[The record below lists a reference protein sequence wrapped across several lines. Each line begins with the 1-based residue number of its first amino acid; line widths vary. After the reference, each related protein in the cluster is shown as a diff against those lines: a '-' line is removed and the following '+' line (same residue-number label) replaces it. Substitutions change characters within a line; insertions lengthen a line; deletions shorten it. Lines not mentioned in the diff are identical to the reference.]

1 MTALQPI
8 ANGICEWPREPYKGL
23 NYFSTTDAPLF
34 SQREDDIDEVAALIS
49 NFDTRVLLLHGIAGA
64 GKSSFLRAGLIPRM
78 QKMPPEFGR
87 NFFFLQGACQGRPFG
102 NPLLIR
108 ATDDPVA
115 RIREALLRSVERQSD
130 HLPDSARVAIRRALT
145 EPLLHDRLKTVPS
158 ILAAL
163 KALTAPQ
170 RDTYVLLIDQAEEV
184 LTLSPTQDA
193 TNTRQAFFELLE
205 QICFR
210 HLDLR
215 VIVALRTEYY
225 GRFCSFFMIRPTNK
239 LTPTTEARAG
249 LMDYLLRGLHGRD
262 IAAAIRHP
270 TLNEEG
276 PRKDGL
282 PQPRSVYKFV
292 YEGDLPEI
300 IAADLVR
307 HSGEASTLPAMQIVC
322 KQLYEHVVLKGQRT
336 EITEQDYI
344 RFGRADG
351 AIDSF
356 LVRALRDAAAAA
368 NLSRLS
374 DTEVD
379 SWALVLSHV
388 VGRTEGGTVQT
399 LIASEQDLLAEASK
413 HGITNDASR
422 AMLNQMVDSDRPLLR
437 LAGGEGGVS
446 AYSLGHDSLGPTV
459 LRRSAQAAV
468 RAAADAQLAQEREKA
483 DQLVKEE
490 RYRTKLIVA
499 QERYRAKLIMAG
511 IAFLMVVLTA
521 TGGIV
526 AATVIRPLQEKV
538 TVLTNYAKR
547 DPTNDFRLRL
557 LLLAAALNS
566 SETWLGSKVIDAEP
580 SKTALREALL
590 RSPVHAGT
598 FEAGGW
604 DAKGRRVIRL
614 EDDKLV
620 LHNLT
625 TGKDGQPSEVPAEAA
640 AEGFSRPPSIGLI
653 TLQGGVEKVIV
664 FRNRSA
670 KLLAGE
676 EGSTLVEHPFELPD
690 EFRGPGFL
698 RSDIFGN
705 HLRVI
710 FTHWFGSVTNRM
722 DVLQLSESLDPNSR
736 ASRPN
741 ELDWHPRRGARQPVL
756 AEDCDTYAFLG
767 RNDESN
773 REFFTL
779 WVGRL
784 GNNKAKPKPLKGQ
797 LIGGAVAITRGC
809 DSILVRDDS
818 NLLHIVRVRRDDFE
832 SQSISLASLPPEA
845 AAIVSRSTGQFPTP
859 LAAASL
865 DDRRWRVAWETE
877 DGLAVVDIAPGE
889 VRSSTLLN
897 DQQML
902 TGFDAAMGPGSLSI
916 SPDGLFALIMR
927 QRRFSGPVQLR
938 AFNLDFGTRRD
949 ELARLKTTAE
959 LVREACRI
967 AQLQNGSNQLS
978 ITELVSWLGEGAPQ
992 PCGRPMDD
1000 GYH

>member
-1 MTALQPI
+1 MTAPLTIPS
-8 ANGICEWPREPYKGL
+8 NICKWPREPYKGL
-23 NYFSTTDAPLF
+23 NYFSTADAPLF
-34 SQREDDIDEVAALIS
+34 SQREDDIDEVAGLIS

-87 NFFFLQGACQGRPFG
+87 NFFFLQGACKGRQFG
-102 NPLLIR
+102 DPLLIR

-115 RIREALLRSVERQSD
+115 RIREALLRSVEKQWD
-130 HLPDSARVAIRRALT
+130 HLPDNARVAVRRALT
-145 EPLLHDRLKTVPS
+145 EPLLHDQLKTVPS

-170 RDTYVLLIDQAEEV
+170 RDTFVLLIDQAEEV
-184 LTLSPTQDA
+184 LTLSTSEDA
-193 TNTRQAFFELLE
+193 ANTRQAFFELLE

-249 LMDYLLRGLHGRD
+249 LMDYLLRGLHGGD

-276 PRKDGL
+276 PRNDGL

-292 YEGDLPEI
+292 YKGNLPAI

-307 HSGEASTLPAMQIVC
+307 HSGEASTLPVMQIVC

-336 EITEQDYI
+336 EITEEDYI
-344 RFGRADG
+344 RFGRAEG
-351 AIDSF
+351 AINSF

-368 NLSRLS
+368 NLPRLS

-399 LIASEQDLLAEASK
+399 LIAGEQDLLAEAGK
-413 HGITNDASR
+413 HEITNDAGR
-422 AMLNQMVDSDRPLLR
+422 AMLNQMVDSDRRLLR
-437 LAGGEGGVS
+437 LAGGEGGAS

-459 LRRSAQAAV
+459 LRRSEKAAL
-468 RAAADAQLAQEREKA
+468 RAAAEAQLAQEREKA

-490 RYRTKLIVA
+490 RYRSKLILA

-511 IAFLMVVLTA
+511 IAFAMLTLTA
-521 TGGIV
+521 TGGVV
-526 AATVIRPLQEKV
+526 AATMIRPLQEKV
-538 TVLTNYAKR
+538 KVLTNYAER

-566 SETWLGSKVIDAEP
+566 GETWLGSKVIDAEP
-580 SKTALREALL
+580 SKKAVREALL
-590 RSPVHAGT
+590 RSPVYGGT
-598 FEAGGW
+598 FEAAAW
-604 DAKGRRVIRL
+604 DATGRRVIRL
-614 EDDKLV
+614 ENNKLIV
-620 LHNLT
+620 HNLT
-625 TGKDGQPSEVPAEAA
+625 TGNDGKPSEVPAEVA
-640 AEGFSRPPSIGLI
+640 AEGFSRPPSVGLI
-653 TLQGGVEKVIV
+653 TPQGGVERMIV
-664 FRNRSA
+664 FRNSSA

-676 EGSTLVEHPFELPD
+676 EGSTLVERPVKLPN
-690 EFRGPGFL
+690 EFKEPGLL
-698 RSDIFGN
+698 RSDIFGER
-705 HLRVI
+705 LRLI
-710 FTHWFGSVTNRM
+710 FTRWSGSINNRM
-722 DVLQLSESLDPNSR
+722 EVLQLSGWMDPNSD
-736 ASRPN
+736 ASN
-741 ELDWHPRRGARQPVL
+741 SNVLAWHPRRGPRQPVL

-773 REFFTL
+773 RELFTL
-779 WVGRL
+779 WVGQF
-784 GNNKAKPKPLKGQ
+784 GDSEATPKHLKGQ
-797 LIGGAVAITRGC
+797 LINGAVAITRGC
-809 DSILVRDDS
+809 NSVVVRDDS
-818 NLLHIVRVRRDDFE
+818 SALHIVRRDDFK

-845 AAIVSRSTGQFPTP
+845 ANLVSRSTGQFPTP
-859 LAAASL
+859 LTAASL
-865 DDRRWRVAWETE
+865 EGERRWRVAWEAE
-877 DGLAVVDIAPGE
+877 GGLAIVDIAPDE
-889 VRSSTLLN
+889 IRSSTLLN
-897 DQQML
+897 GQPML
-902 TGFDAAMGPGSLSI
+902 TGLDGASGPGSLSM
-916 SPDGLFALIMR
+916 SPDGSFALIMR
-927 QRRFSGPVQLR
+927 QRRWSGPVQVR
-938 AFNLDFGTRRD
+938 AFNLDFPIRRD
-949 ELARLKTTAE
+949 ELAKLKTTAE

-967 AQLQNGSNQLS
+967 AKLHGSNQLS

-992 PCGRPMDD
+992 PCSGAN
-1000 GYH
+1000 G

>member
-8 ANGICEWPREPYKGL
+8 ASGICEWPREPYKGL
-23 NYFSTTDAPLF
+23 NYFSTADAPLF

-87 NFFFLQGACQGRPFG
+87 NFFFLQGARQGPPFG
-102 NPLLIR
+102 DPLLIR

-115 RIREALLRSVERQSD
+115 RIREALLRSVERQCD
-130 HLPDSARVAIRRALT
+130 HLPDSARVAIQRALT

-193 TNTRQAFFELLE
+193 ANTRQAFFELLE

-270 TLNEEG
+270 TLNEG
-276 PRKDGL
+276 GLRKDGL

-292 YEGDLPEI
+292 YEGNLPEI

-336 EITEQDYI
+336 EITEEDYI

-356 LVRALRDAAAAA
+356 LIRALRDAAAAA

-437 LAGGEGGVS
+437 LVGGEGGAS

-459 LRRSAQAAV
+459 LRRSAQAAM
-468 RAAADAQLAQEREKA
+468 RAAAEAQLAQEREKA

-490 RYRTKLIVA
+490 RYRSKLIVA

-511 IAFLMVVLTA
+511 IAFVMVVLTA
-521 TGGIV
+521 IGGIL

-538 TVLTNYAKR
+538 KVLTNYAER

-566 SETWLGSKVIDAEP
+566 SETKLGWTVIDAEP
-580 SKTALREALL
+580 SKKALREALL

-598 FEAGGW
+598 FEAGAW

-614 EDDKLV
+614 ENNKLV
-620 LHNLT
+620 VHNLT
-625 TGKDGQPSEVPAEAA
+625 TGNDGHPSEVPAEAA
-640 AEGFSRPPSIGLI
+640 ADGFPRPPSVGLI
-653 TLQGGVEKVIV
+653 TLQGGVETMIV
-664 FRNRSA
+664 FRNSSA

-676 EGSTLVEHPFELPD
+676 EGSTLVERPFKLPD

-698 RSDIFGN
+698 RSDIFGE

-710 FTHWFGSVTNRM
+710 FMYWVGSVTNRM
-722 DVLQLSESLDPNSR
+722 EVLQLSGSLDQNSE
-736 ASRPN
+736 ASN
-741 ELDWHPRRGARQPVL
+741 LNVLDWQPRRGPRQPVL

-767 RNDESN
+767 RNESN

-779 WVGRL
+779 WVGQL
-784 GNNKAKPKPLKGQ
+784 GNNEAKAKPKPLKGQ
-797 LIGGAVAITRGC
+797 LINGAVAITRGC
-809 DSILVRDDS
+809 DAVLVRDDS
-818 NLLHIVRVRRDDFE
+818 NALHIVRRDDFE
-832 SQSISLASLPPEA
+832 SQSISLSSLPPEA
-845 AAIVSRSTGQFPTP
+845 VNMLSRSTGQFPTP

-865 DDRRWRVAWETE
+865 EGNRRWRVAWETE

-889 VRSSTLLN
+889 NRSSTLLN

-902 TGFDAAMGPGSLSI
+902 TGFDAAIGPGSLSM
-916 SPDGLFALIMR
+916 SPDGSFVLTMR
-927 QRRFSGPVQLR
+927 QRRWSGPVQLR

-949 ELARLKTTAE
+949 ELAKLKATAE

-967 AQLQNGSNQLS
+967 AKLQNGSNQLS
-978 ITELVSWLGEGAPQ
+978 ITELISWLGEGAPQ
-992 PCGRPMDD
+992 PCG
-1000 GYH
+1000 GANG